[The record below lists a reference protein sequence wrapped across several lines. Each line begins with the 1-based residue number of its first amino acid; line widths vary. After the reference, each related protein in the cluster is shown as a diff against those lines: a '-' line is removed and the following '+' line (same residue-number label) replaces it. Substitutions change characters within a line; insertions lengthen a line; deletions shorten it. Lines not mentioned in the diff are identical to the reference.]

1 MGLRWRRA
9 VILVV
14 TRAIKPLT
22 LGGRHVL
29 RRRVVDVSL
38 LLLHLHRCLVLRMLG
53 KVVLRWRMGEE
64 LLLLLWRLRGLLVRV
79 WCGHGLRLGNIGLR
93 VTSGWLIRAIS
104 GLGGRRRNRRGRGM
118 VMLRL
123 LLLLLLVAP
132 VIILRSIAVV
142 GIKSALLGR
151 RTGWLGCCPLL
162 IKGAYTRRLLDVR
175 LPLLRGGGPVRRVI
189 GLVWLRRGWSRGQ
202 RRLV

>member
-1 MGLRWRRA
+1 LGLRWRRA

-29 RRRVVDVSL
+29 RRRVVDMSL
-38 LLLHLHRCLVLRMLG
+38 LLLHLHRCLVLRMLW

-93 VTSGWLIRAIS
+93 VTSGWLIR
-104 GLGGRRRNRRGRGM
+104 

-142 GIKSALLGR
+142 GIKSALLCR